1 MKALLSLYKWISE
14 HRLLDGYIGILFFV
28 LHYRILADYSANIT
42 IASLNLSAF
51 RKNVFGFHIYDHKL
65 YTGKDNKLGFPHV
78 SFGVSL
84 FGLKWDSAQKAWDA
98 LDKWTGEY
106 LRKRADNEAR

>member
-1 MKALLSLYKWISE
+1 MKVLLSLYKWISK

-28 LHYRILADYSANIT
+28 MHYRLLADYSTNIT
-42 IASLNLSAF
+42 IASLSLSAF

-65 YTGKDNKLGFPHV
+65 YTGRDNNLGFPYV

-84 FGLKWDSAQKAWDA
+84 FGFRWDSAQKAWDA
-98 LDKWTGEY
+98 LNEWSDAYMRE
-106 LRKRADNEAR
+106 RAKKQK